1 MKNKNGF
8 FSMSLVYSFFLV
20 FAMLSAILLANYAH
34 NRLLVKDYNV
44 DIKEDLNQKGNEKL
58 AYLRNILNNS
68 DFEVATMST
77 PKNEYGNNAQWALTG
92 ATRINNQK
100 YSGSYGMDLAKGTAR
115 NKLTQTLNNIVL
127 KKNHIYY
134 FQYSIF
140 TANNVANFTS
150 HQVYLYNAKKNYK
163 YYFVNQG
170 SSSHNYASW
179 TLLSSTIKTG
189 DIAEISGWQLIFEIN
204 GLINSNVKVDS
215 FMLVDLTESYG
226 STVPSASWFANN
238 IGYFEVN
245 YVHPKSDIK

>member
-1 MKNKNGF
+1 
-8 FSMSLVYSFFLV
+8 
-20 FAMLSAILLANYAH
+20 MLSAILLANYAH

-127 KKNHIYY
+127 KKNHTYY

-150 HQVYLYNAKKNYK
+150 HKVYLYNAKKNYK

-189 DIAEISGWQLIFEIN
+189 DIA
-204 GLINSNVKVDS
+204 
-215 FMLVDLTESYG
+215 DLTIFNTAIEYIYTEG
-226 STVPSASWFANN
+226 SIVSKSKNTPW
-238 IGYFEVN
+238 IGKKLKGKVVYTIVDGKVVYEEE
-245 YVHPKSDIK
+245 K